1 MQHADV
7 ASAVC
12 TALYRGHTLLQP
24 ALADLLAGNYY
35 FEASLGSMHNIE
47 KVGTVSEMFIV

>member
-35 FEASLGSMHNIE
+35 FEASLGSIHNIE